1 MADISRTILVPID
14 LHGINRRTLETLV
27 CIARQLDRGL
37 LGLLLEDLKLQ
48 RVADLPFTTEIT
60 LSGGRERNLE
70 REQLTLRHNQV
81 SEVTRRLLNELADR
95 ERVAVSFEHAAGGRW
110 HTALERDAAVDIFF
124 PAQHQWRTPGA
135 TLQRGDIKRLGILLS
150 NTELDTKLL
159 GVAAALLRA
168 GLVGDTYILCS
179 KAPLPEQLH
188 TLYQQGHQVR
198 VQANV
203 RATPA
208 AVTRLL
214 QQSPYD
220 LLLLSRQSLA
230 GIPPGLLD
238 ASLDKSGSQIL
249 VVN

>member
-1 MADISRTILVPID
+1 MTDISRTILVPID
-14 LHGINRRTLETLV
+14 MHGINRRTLEMLV

-48 RVADLPFTTEIT
+48 QVADLPFTTEIT

-70 REQLTLRHNQV
+70 REQLVLRHSQV
-81 SEVTRRLLNELADR
+81 SDATRRLLNELADR

-110 HTALERDAAVDIFF
+110 HTALERDATVDIFF
-124 PAQHQWRTPGA
+124 PAQHQWRTLGA
-135 TLQRGDIKRLGILLS
+135 KLPRGDIKRLGVLLS
-150 NTELDTKLL
+150 HTELDKKIL

-168 GLVGDTYILCS
+168 GLVGDAYILCS
-179 KAPLPEQLH
+179 RAPLPEQLH
-188 TLYQQGHQVR
+188 ALYQQGHQVR

-203 RATPA
+203 QATPA
-208 AVTRLL
+208 AVTRLV

-220 LLLLSRQSLA
+220 LLLLSRQSLK